1 LPNQPLNAILISKEH
16 KAHIKGLI
24 QSTAFILFAK
34 EPLTF
39 AVNAAPKIVSNK
51 IFLTL
56 TRAEKL

>member
-34 EPLTF
+34 EPHGLLT
-39 AVNAAPKIVSNK
+39 NGKKLLDN
-51 IFLTL
+51 LTSV
-56 TRAEKL
+56 